1 MVTNREAG
9 VALALPGPVG
19 GRGRLPDAEG
29 GDARLPVFGRA
40 PHAGRM
46 A

>member
-1 MVTNREAG
+1 MDTNREAG
-9 VALALPGPVG
+9 VGLALPWPVG
-19 GRGRLPDAEG
+19 GRGRLPDAKG
-29 GDARLPVFGRA
+29 GDTRLPVFGRA